1 MLLLRSW
8 RVGGGGTRQH
18 EHVPINNTL
27 HTRPPTSPPPP
38 SSVSSVPLV
47 EVELRCED
55 GGRPSRIVRRFRARG
70 DQRRLPH
77 LVQVLV
83 YTPQLE
89 RVRTAVPKVRVLL
102 RKVAELDAHLGDD
115 GRSERKERGE
125 DERGEETAA
134 ESGGREGMEGSR
146 EAHFR

>member
-1 MLLLRSW
+1 MEAGARDSTHTARS
-8 RVGGGGTRQH
+8 TT
-18 EHVPINNTL
+18 PYT
-27 HTRPPTSPPPP
+27 HTHTHTHTHPSPTI
-38 SSVSSVPLV
+38 SSVPLV
-47 EVELRCED
+47 KVELRCED
-55 GGRPSRIVRRFRARG
+55 GDCPIRIVRRFRARG

-115 GRSERKERGE
+115 GGGGSERKERGDHE
-125 DERGEETAA
+125 HGEETVAA
-134 ESGGREGMEGSR
+134 GGGRGGMEESR